1 MCNLPISGTL
11 SAMGLRS
18 WVVNLTAS
26 NRISRMLLMRAK
38 RGPRGKAAT
47 NRVRNPN
54 CRTKNTNRVI
64 KPIFNC
70 RTKNTNRVRNPNCR
84 TRNTQRVRTTN
95 CSTGTQAKNANYNG
109 FTTQN
114 LIVQLLYSYW
124 HVIKYLIFA
133 SLLFSNSHFISIPY
147 SMHFL
152 PQQGAHIYNYTN
164 EMHTTNI
171 LTTDIEVTH
180 EINISTGRYI
190 LISRYS

>member
-70 RTKNTNRVRNPNCR
+70 RTKNTESGTQTVGLEIHIGSGLLTTNCR
-84 TRNTQRVRTTN
+84 T
-95 CSTGTQAKNANYNG
+95 KN
-109 FTTQN
+109 TTQPVR
-114 LIVQLLYSYW
+114 LEHRLRMQTITVLQHRTLYSDLLYS
-124 HVIKYLIFA
+124 
-133 SLLFSNSHFISIPY
+133 
-147 SMHFL
+147 
-152 PQQGAHIYNYTN
+152 
-164 EMHTTNI
+164 
-171 LTTDIEVTH
+171 
-180 EINISTGRYI
+180 
-190 LISRYS
+190 